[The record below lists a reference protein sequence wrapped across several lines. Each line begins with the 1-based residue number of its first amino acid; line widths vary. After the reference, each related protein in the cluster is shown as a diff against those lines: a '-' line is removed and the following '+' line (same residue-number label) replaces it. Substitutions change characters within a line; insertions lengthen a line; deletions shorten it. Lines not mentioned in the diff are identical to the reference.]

1 MSLFRISDN
10 KKPYLI
16 LWVLCIVGSWSL
28 LPYLYHLGMIPSSVQ
43 SYSLFLITTGQAAL
57 IYGVICWLSYFL
69 VPKTDLSPFQFD
81 PIMKRIIVPGAVV
94 GAVVGLVIRILSVT
108 LFPSPAL
115 SVIQPPFWAG
125 LLASVYGAVNEEV
138 LLRLFLMTSVFFFL
152 QKFFK
157 LKSGNRLF
165 FLWTANIIAALI
177 FGLGHLPAAFKLATP
192 SAAVVFRVLL
202 LNGIAGICFG
212 WLYWA
217 RGLWTAMAAHLIAD
231 LFLHVW
237 I

>member
-1 MSLFRISDN
+1 MDK

-16 LWVLCIVGSWSL
+16 LWALCIVGSWSL
-28 LPYLYHLGMIPSSVQ
+28 LPYLYHLGMIPSSVP
-43 SYSLFLITTGQAAL
+43 SFSLFLITTGQAAL

-69 VPKTDLSPFQFD
+69 VPKTDLSPFRAD
-81 PIMKRIIVPGAVV
+81 PPLKRIIVPGVIA
-94 GAVVGLVIRILSVT
+94 GTIVGLAIRILSAT

-115 SVIQPPFWAG
+115 SVVQPPFWAG

-138 LLRLFLMTSVFFFL
+138 LLRLFLLTTVFFLL

-165 FLWTANIIAALI
+165 LLWTANIIAALV
-177 FGLGHLPAAFKLATP
+177 FGLGHLPAAFQLAAP
-192 SAAVVFRVLL
+192 SVQVVFRVLL
-202 LNGIAGICFG
+202 LNGIAGVCFG
-212 WLYWA
+212 WLYWS
-217 RGLWTAMAAHLIAD
+217 RGLWTAMAAHFVAD